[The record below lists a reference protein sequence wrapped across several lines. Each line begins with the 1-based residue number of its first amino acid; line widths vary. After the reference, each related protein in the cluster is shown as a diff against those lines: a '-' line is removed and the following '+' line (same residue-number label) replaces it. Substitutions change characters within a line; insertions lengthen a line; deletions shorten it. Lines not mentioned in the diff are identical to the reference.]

1 MLKIQNIF
9 KKIELLTRNEIQIKW
24 RSEME
29 LKFMFGTERNDEFVD
44 VPNGGPQ
51 DVSNDHHPAGH
62 HQEVGPVLQEDEE
75 KNYGQ
80 NPER

>member
-1 MLKIQNIF
+1 
-9 KKIELLTRNEIQIKW
+9 
-24 RSEME
+24 ME
-29 LKFMFGTERNDEFVD
+29 LKFMFSTERNDEFVD

>member
-1 MLKIQNIF
+1 
-9 KKIELLTRNEIQIKW
+9 
-24 RSEME
+24 ME

-44 VPNGGPQ
+44 VSNGGPQ

>member
-1 MLKIQNIF
+1 
-9 KKIELLTRNEIQIKW
+9 
-24 RSEME
+24 ME
-29 LKFMFGTERNDEFVD
+29 LKFMIGTERNDEFVD

>member
-1 MLKIQNIF
+1 
-9 KKIELLTRNEIQIKW
+9 
-24 RSEME
+24 ME

-62 HQEVGPVLQEDEE
+62 HQEVSPVLQEDEE

-80 NPER
+80 NPERKG